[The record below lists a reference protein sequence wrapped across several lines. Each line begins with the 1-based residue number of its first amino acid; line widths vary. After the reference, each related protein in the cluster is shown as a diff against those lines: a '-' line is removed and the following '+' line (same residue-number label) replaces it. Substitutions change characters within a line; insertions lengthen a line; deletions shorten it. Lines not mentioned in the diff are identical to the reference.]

1 LKLQLAK
8 NAKHRNEP
16 LCLLVG
22 VLFIQAVL
30 KTKKSVA
37 ASVKMSALHG
47 V

>member
-8 NAKHRNEP
+8 NAKHHNEP
-16 LCLLVG
+16 LSLLVG
-22 VLFIQAVL
+22 VLFILVAL